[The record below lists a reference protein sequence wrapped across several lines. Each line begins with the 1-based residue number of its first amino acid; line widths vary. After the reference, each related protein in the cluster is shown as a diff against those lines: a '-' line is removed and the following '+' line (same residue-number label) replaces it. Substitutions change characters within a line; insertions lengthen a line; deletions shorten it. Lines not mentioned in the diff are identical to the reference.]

1 MPDDPKIV
9 APTRLLGAVGGGHY
23 ELPVYPFVEPAELK
37 GELGR
42 HPVVIIGAGL
52 TGLTLACDLSLR
64 GIPAVVLDEDD
75 TVGVRGAASRGIC
88 YAQKSL
94 ELFARL
100 GIYERMAAKGVQWSV
115 GRTFAGDAE
124 VYSFDLKTLATHDA
138 SRQPPFINLQQFY
151 VEWFLVDRIYE
162 LGVVDLRWR
171 NRVEGLVP
179 HADHVE
185 VQVETPVG
193 RYALETAFVVDCS
206 GGHSPLPQAL
216 GVGVQSARVPDRWC
230 ISDVRFAAPP
240 PVERWTWVEAPFNE
254 GRAVWQHLMADGVWR
269 LDYQMAPDA
278 DLDRVSSPQ
287 VVDERLRR
295 QFGAE
300 VQYELVWVGPYAYR
314 SQCLERFRAGRV
326 LFAGDAAHVMSPF
339 GARGGNSGIQDAE
352 NLAWKLALVL
362 QGRAPE
368 ALLDSYDAERRP
380 AARHNIRTTERTT
393 RFLSPASAAERLFR
407 DAVLA
412 LARAYPFA
420 RALVNTGRL
429 STPMVYEASPLACS
443 AAPCRPV
450 QNVALRLPDG
460 CTGDLVSLLQQ
471 VDGSLVAIVA
481 GPVDAVLAARLAA
494 ALPERY
500 PVRCF
505 YLGPDGPAAH
515 GLPALGD
522 ADSRLARQLGLDV
535 AAATPAL
542 ALLRPDLHCAG
553 VLQSPDWPAIERA
566 VRRVLGLGKD

>member
-124 VYSFDLKTLATHDA
+124 VYSFDLKTLAAHDA

-352 NLAWKLALVL
+352 NL
-362 QGRAPE
+362 
-368 ALLDSYDAERRP
+368 
-380 AARHNIRTTERTT
+380 
-393 RFLSPASAAERLFR
+393 ERLFR

-429 STPMVYEASPLACS
+429 STPMVYEGSPLACS

-460 CTGDLVSLLQQ
+460 RTGDLVSLLQQ

-481 GPVDAVLAARLAA
+481 GPLDAVLAARLAA

-522 ADSRLARQLGLDV
+522 ADSRLAHQLGLDV